1 MTIIQSDAPTS
12 PAAKITGVNAQY
24 EFINVLVVQHSYD
37 GRTSDHPC
45 VKDQHEGRDISAGGK
60 GALSEGGERVTPG
73 SHQGASVVCPTTTM
87 PP

>member
-24 EFINVLVVQHSYD
+24 ELIIVPCSPTIQHSYD

-45 VKDQHEGRDISAGGK
+45 VKDQREGRDISAGGK
-60 GALSEGGERVTPG
+60 GAL
-73 SHQGASVVCPTTTM
+73 
-87 PP
+87 

>member
-60 GALSEGGERVTPG
+60 GALWEGGGRVRPG
-73 SHQGASVVCPTTTM
+73 SHQGASVVSPPTTM